1 MAKKKD
7 EIVQENKES
16 EDILFTKEQ
25 IINSNKFED
34 KKDVLNVILK
44 ENEKY
49 SINEVLELIDEF
61 LKEEVK

>member
-25 IINSNKFED
+25 IINSDKFED